1 MSEKPQEGENIE
13 QQNKKEKSNENKVV
27 ADEIENE
34 IAEEQSKD
42 IEDAKS
48 GSQKNSVSAEQEEAK
63 KDGNPEDTEDDV
75 EYVDDELL
83 EQME

>member
-1 MSEKPQEGENIE
+1 M
-13 QQNKKEKSNENKVV
+13 V

-34 IAEEQSKD
+34 IAEEQPKE

-48 GSQKNSVSAEQEEAK
+48 GSQKNSVSAELEEAK
-63 KDGNPEDTEDDV
+63 KDDENPEDDEDDI